1 MDNKTSAKG
10 DFTMKKKLIA
20 AMLTAGMCLS
30 LVACGT
36 NDAADNNTET
46 ENVADTEVAPTENNT
61 EDTGVDTP
69 AEEDSTTGE
78 DQASLGQSLYNMF
91 VNIVSENPDAAS
103 ADIASEL
110 IGSDMILF
118 SGDTMAV
125 EPGLL
130 TGFGNEEITGFEDG
144 TMFAPII
151 GSIPF
156 VGYIFTLGDDT
167 DVDSFK
173 QMLSDN
179 ANPRW
184 NVCTE
189 ADETVIENVG
199 NKVFFVMCPLSLED

>member
-1 MDNKTSAKG
+1 MDNKISAKG

-36 NDAADNNTET
+36 NNAADNNTET
-46 ENVADTEVAPTENNT
+46 ENVADTEVTPTESNT

-69 AEEDSTTGE
+69 AEENSATGE

-91 VNIVSENPDAAS
+91 VNIVSENPDATS

-110 IGSDMILF
+110 INSDMIEF

-125 EPGLL
+125 EPGFL

-184 NVCTE
+184 NICTE

-199 NKVFFVMCPLSLED
+199 NKVFFVMCPISFED

>member
-1 MDNKTSAKG
+1 MR
-10 DFTMKKKLIA
+10 KKLIT
-20 AMLTAGMCLS
+20 AMLTVGMCLS

-36 NDAADNNTET
+36 KNTADNNTG
-46 ENVADTEVAPTENNT
+46 NSADTEAVPTEKNT
-61 EDTGVDTP
+61 EDTGENTP
-69 AEEDSTTGE
+69 AESDTATGE
-78 DQASLGQSLYNMF
+78 DQFSLGQSLYNMF
-91 VNIVSENPDAAS
+91 VNIVSENPDAAA

-110 IGSDMILF
+110 VGSDLIQF
-118 SGDTMAV
+118 SGDTMVV

-189 ADETVIENVG
+189 ADETIIENVG
-199 NKVFFVMCPLSLED
+199 NKVFFVMCPLSFED